1 MDEEFAILLFWFGVS
16 LTANLALLVGWL
28 RANRRTRRLEDHLYG
43 TQQAG
48 LDERRVEQ
56 LERSMDSLTGQL
68 DQIANGQEFLNRVMS
83 ERLDRWPRVKLE
95 AADKDREHTPH

>member
-16 LTANLALLVGWL
+16 LTANVGLLVAWI
-28 RANRRTRRLEDHLYG
+28 RSNRRARRFEDHLFG
-43 TQQAG
+43 SQQAG
-48 LDERRVEQ
+48 LDERRVDQ

-83 ERLDRWPRVKLE
+83 ERLDRWPKVRLE
-95 AADKDREHTPH
+95 QVPDKEHTPH